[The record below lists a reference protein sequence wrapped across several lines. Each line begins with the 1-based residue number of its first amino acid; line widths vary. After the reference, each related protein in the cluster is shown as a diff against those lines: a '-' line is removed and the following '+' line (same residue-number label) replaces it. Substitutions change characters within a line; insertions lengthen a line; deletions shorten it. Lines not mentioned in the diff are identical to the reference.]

1 MEIKNLKDIEGVY
14 YYYQDGIKKLATVN
28 LSPGKSVYDEDLI
41 KQGDIEY
48 RNWVLGRSKLAAA
61 IYNGLAESPIKEGSI
76 ILYLG
81 VSSGT
86 TASHVSDIIGENGR
100 IYGLDFAPRSLR
112 DFISLCK
119 TRKNLVPILADAR
132 IPESYRMLV
141 ENASGI
147 YMDVAQPQQA
157 QILVDNTKMF
167 LEKGSW
173 IMLCVKSQSID
184 VTKAPEVVYEEQ
196 KEILVDNDIQIKQV
210 VKLKPFSLDHILI
223 YGIYQP

>member
-14 YYYQDGIKKLATVN
+14 YYYQDGIKKLATIN
-28 LSPGKSVYDEDLI
+28 LTPGKSVYDEDLI
-41 KQGDIEY
+41 KQGDLEF

-61 IYNGLAESPIKEGSI
+61 IYNGLTELPIKEASI

-86 TASHVSDIIGENGR
+86 TASHVSDIIGKNGR

-119 TRKNLVPILADAR
+119 TRKNLIPILADAR
-132 IPESYRMLV
+132 IPESYRMIV
-141 ENASGI
+141 EKASGI

-157 QILVDNTKMF
+157 QILVDNAKMF
-167 LEKGSW
+167 LEKGGW

-184 VTKAPEVVYEEQ
+184 VTKTPEVVYEEQ
-196 KEILVDNDIQIKQV
+196 KEILRDNDIQIKQI